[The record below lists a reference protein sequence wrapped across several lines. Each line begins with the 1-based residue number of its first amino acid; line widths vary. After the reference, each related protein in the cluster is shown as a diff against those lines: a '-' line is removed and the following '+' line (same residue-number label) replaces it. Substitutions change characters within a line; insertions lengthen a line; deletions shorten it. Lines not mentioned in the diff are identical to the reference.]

1 MPSGSGEVPS
11 WRCFGGLG
19 AFLRAPAPDDDDDV
33 AIAAARRRPRGT
45 VVVGSGRTNLP
56 RRRADDSSLPLLG
69 WRLEATEEA
78 RGAEADAV
86 AVGRTFPRSHL
97 TVNASQGSVRPWPS
111 LPRLVPPPWC
121 ELGGPAGRERSL
133 GAVVRLDLDLS
144 AHEFPGLSQCVR
156 LFYYVVQPSRR
167 LTILIKI
174 NN

>member
-1 MPSGSGEVPS
+1 MPSGSGELPS

-69 WRLEATEEA
+69 SRLEGADEA
-78 RGAEADAV
+78 RRGGAEADAV
-86 AVGRTFPRSHL
+86 AVGRTLPRSHL

-111 LPRLVPPPWC
+111 LPRFFFL
-121 ELGGPAGRERSL
+121 SSNYNYN
-133 GAVVRLDLDLS
+133 VRIQAHTIAHAHLTQTVYNTDLQL
-144 AHEFPGLSQCVR
+144 
-156 LFYYVVQPSRR
+156 Y
-167 LTILIKI
+167 
-174 NN
+174 